1 METTTSGYPV
11 QLTYPESN
19 KVANW
24 RPLAHWLMVIPHY
37 IINYV
42 LTIVAEVILVISW
55 LIIVFTGKLPAGL
68 ANFLIMC
75 IRYSTR
81 MNGFFVGLTEDY
93 PPFTFDSAAEDPGDH
108 SISLSVQP
116 QLEGRS
122 RLSVFFRIIMAIPL
136 LIVGIVYAMI
146 MTILMLL
153 AWFAVL
159 FTGSYP
165 EGMRNFVI
173 GSSRFFTRLTVYVFL
188 LTDEYPPFDM
198 S

>member
-1 METTTSGYPV
+1 
-11 QLTYPESN
+11 
-19 KVANW
+19 
-24 RPLAHWLMVIPHY
+24 
-37 IINYV
+37 
-42 LTIVAEVILVISW
+42 
-55 LIIVFTGKLPAGL
+55 
-68 ANFLIMC
+68 
-75 IRYSTR
+75 
-81 MNGFFVGLTEDY
+81 
-93 PPFTFDSAAEDPGDH
+93 
-108 SISLSVQP
+108 
-116 QLEGRS
+116 
-122 RLSVFFRIIMAIPL
+122 VFFRIIMAIPL

-173 GSSRFFTRLTVYVFL
+173 GSSRFFTRVTVYVFL